1 VETKH
6 TAQTILYV
14 GSAVVAL
21 LVNACDDRGN
31 DHAATALQRAAT
43 AHVADPAL
51 CPSGDSRDIQR
62 IVDAAGSAEVIS
74 LPEGC
79 YRMTS
84 TINLPPGRRLVGTG
98 ATLEAK
104 KIP

>member
-1 VETKH
+1 VKVDTKH

-14 GSAVVAL
+14 GLAVVAL
-21 LVNACDDRGN
+21 LLSACNDRGN
-31 DHAATALQRAAT
+31 DHPATALQRAAT
-43 AHVADPAL
+43 AHVADPAS

-79 YRMTS
+79 YRTS
-84 TINLPPGRRLVGTG
+84 YPHPLAIGGVFDDTPWTPDGQ
-98 ATLEAK
+98 
-104 KIP
+104 